1 MESIWMKSSPEPD
14 ISVKNEKEFDVESE
28 PYYIVMEN
36 QIEPDNMTEDKMKAD
51 VLDVQKV
58 DVQVKSELENV
69 IWIKNEPEADIKN
82 EVEFEAD
89 LETEFEF
96 CGGSKDDNCMVRI
109 LIKYNLK
116 LPKIQDLLR
125 GVLRLAS

>member
-1 MESIWMKSSPEPD
+1 MESIWMKSPPEPD

-51 VLDVQKV
+51 VQKV
-58 DVQVKSELENV
+58 EVQVKSELENV

-89 LETEFEF
+89 LETKFEF
-96 CGGSKDDNCMVRI
+96 CGGSKDDNSMVRI

-125 GVLRLAS
+125 GVLCLAS